1 MVVIK
6 ILAAVVLT
14 LSSLMLLYVVGSYL
28 QYLYYKRKTR
38 KLIEKF
44 EKIRLEYYKFMY
56 LGEFVKQKKD
66 KEDEKRD

>member
-14 LSSLMLLYVVGSYL
+14 LSSL
-28 QYLYYKRKTR
+28 
-38 KLIEKF
+38 
-44 EKIRLEYYKFMY
+44 MY

>member
-28 QYLYYKRKTR
+28 QYLYYKRKT
-38 KLIEKF
+38 
-44 EKIRLEYYKFMY
+44 
-56 LGEFVKQKKD
+56 KK
-66 KEDEKRD
+66 R